1 MSIFTSSNVQQE
13 NHYLDND
20 TYSLSLCIRKR
31 IAVTSSISRFWWYE
45 SLQNWRYIMKWVA
58 EIEIFLPVWVP
69 GLNQCNWIESVW
81 SQWGRELEAD
91 NEFPLSIPIS
101 AGKDLQVHLAHLL
114 VTLLN
119 TTRVW
124 DFNLTYFICNVHQCS
139 LLNKL
144 NICSSV
150 KYSLHWWHFAHRVWC
165 AKKIIFSENVEF
177 DTWLG
182 IRDPSCKVLQ
192 GLLYQ
197 TVKLRKLHEIF

>member
-1 MSIFTSSNVQQE
+1 
-13 NHYLDND
+13 
-20 TYSLSLCIRKR
+20 
-31 IAVTSSISRFWWYE
+31 
-45 SLQNWRYIMKWVA
+45 MKWVA

-69 GLNQCNWIESVW
+69 GLNQYNWIESVW

-91 NEFPLSIPIS
+91 TEFPLSIPIS

-182 IRDPSCKVLQ
+182 MRDPSCKVLQ

-197 TVKLRKLHEIF
+197 TVKLRKLHEIFQFLKTAHYNLHFWMKIRMCCENWADVTQRGSCVCKKAAWMSSASCFQAFW